1 MMSMTVSALSDVKV
15 DCKAAFKSVFVTNEL
30 DGSEDHL
37 VSNKLFNLVGQE
49 MVSFREELMK
59 EKSPKL
65 LTELLK
71 TITPPK
77 GIKRK
82 NGEGTELLDCEGDE
96 ILELV
101 EHEDLDLDDGKIFEH
116 FWYKQDVL
124 FVPKSAKKI

>member
-1 MMSMTVSALSDVKV
+1 MMSMTVSALSDLKI
-15 DCKAAFKSVFVTNEL
+15 DCKTAFKNVFVTNAL

-37 VSNKLFNLVGQE
+37 VNNKLYQLVGQE

-65 LTELLK
+65 LSELLK

-82 NGEGTELLDCEGDE
+82 NGVGTELLDCEGDE
-96 ILELV
+96 IEELV
-101 EHEDLDLDDGKIFEH
+101 EHENLENIDGKNMFFGLHMHSTLIH
-116 FWYKQDVL
+116 MQQ
-124 FVPKSAKKI
+124 